1 LPSDR
6 LPPIEG
12 GPSVPQGR
20 NTFSATVEEVS
31 LPKEEERVLGPQSFE
46 DQLRQADQNLRQWM
60 ATRIVWTFIAGNVLT
75 LAVLGGL
82 AWLDQNNIEH
92 NLINPEDRVITYQV
106 LMALLGATTV
116 QVGTVAAIIAR
127 YLFPGR
133 LRDG

>member
-1 LPSDR
+1 
-6 LPPIEG
+6 
-12 GPSVPQGR
+12 
-20 NTFSATVEEVS
+20 
-31 LPKEEERVLGPQSFE
+31 
-46 DQLRQADQNLRQWM
+46 M

-116 QVGTVAAIIAR
+116 QVGTIAAIIAR

>member
-1 LPSDR
+1 
-6 LPPIEG
+6 
-12 GPSVPQGR
+12 
-20 NTFSATVEEVS
+20 
-31 LPKEEERVLGPQSFE
+31 
-46 DQLRQADQNLRQWM
+46 M

-116 QVGTVAAIIAR
+116 QVGTVAAIIAHTSSR
-127 YLFPGR
+127 ADCER
-133 LRDG
+133 